1 MIKQVFLHLLLSSL
15 AVLPLGAQQSNYL
28 FPVRD
33 GEKALLAGNMGEI
46 RGTHFHAGL
55 DIKAPTGT
63 PIKAVADGYV
73 SLIAVSSYGYG
84 KMMQITHESTQQ
96 ISHYGHMDA
105 FAGKLADFVR
115 SEQYKAESFD
125 YEYKPKPQ
133 EFQVKKGE
141 VIGYVGNTGFSVGPH
156 LHFELRTFDG
166 FALNPSAFPFEELPE
181 DTEPPIINAVAI
193 STLSI
198 DGRVDGM
205 FGTKIFPAKR
215 VAEGEYRIDDV
226 IPVEGLIGFALQTFD
241 VSNKVKYTYAVKQLV
256 LYVDNKP
263 VFAQD
268 IQKIKLEN
276 NRAMFAHID
285 FQLPFRNSQSF
296 QRCYWVDGNPLRE
309 IYQANPERGKIRLRD
324 DQVHEIKVVSKDVWG
339 NASVIT
345 CRVQRTKLGRKSP
358 DPIWV
363 SPALPQISYEIAENT
378 LLVHLRHPQQQQVL
392 EGYRYFLPMVLPKAY
407 NDEQGTVYLYD
418 LRKGLP
424 DFVRYAGRYLFFDF
438 KGVVMPKHR
447 QTITFSQGLLL
458 FEERSL
464 FDTLYVEATPLDDA
478 IVLGPAS
485 LPLFQGLTLL
495 WKRPDL
501 PATHRQQWGLYAAD
515 GAFQAGGQWKGDT
528 LVQPLRQLGVY
539 ALKRDVAPP
548 TIKLR
553 SKEAK
558 QLVFSIEDKLSGIK
572 SFKATLDGKFILMDY
587 EYKDNTLKTVLPSKE
602 APPLKGD
609 FELVVRDEA
618 GNHQVFKQRL

>member
-1 MIKQVFLHLLLSSL
+1 VIKQVFLHILLSSL

-28 FPVRD
+28 FPVRA

-55 DIKAPTGT
+55 DIKAPTDT

-84 KMMQITHESTQQ
+84 KMLQITHESTQQ

-115 SEQYKAESFD
+115 AEQYKAESFD
-125 YEYKPKPQ
+125 YEYKPKAN
-133 EFQVKKGE
+133 EFAVKQGE

-156 LHFELRTFDG
+156 LHFELRTMDG
-166 FALNPSAFPFEELPE
+166 FALNPSTFPFKELPE
-181 DTEPPIINAVAI
+181 DTEPPVINALAI

-198 DGRVDGM
+198 DGRVDAV

-215 VAEGEYRIDDV
+215 VGEGEYRIDDV
-226 IPVEGLIGFALQTFD
+226 IPVEGLVGFALQTFD

-324 DQVHEIKVVSKDVWG
+324 DQVHEVKVVSKDVWG
-339 NASVIT
+339 NTSVLT
-345 CRVQRTKLGRKSP
+345 CRVQRNKPAAKPAPAS
-358 DPIWV
+358 IV
-363 SPALPQISYEIAENT
+363 PALPQLIYEVVENT
-378 LLVHLRHPQQQQVL
+378 LLVRVRHPKPQQIL
-392 EGYRYFLPMVLPKAY
+392 EMYRYFLPVSLPKAY
-407 NDEQGTVYLYD
+407 TDEQGVTYLYD
-418 LRKGLP
+418 LRQGVP
-424 DFVRYAGRYLFFDF
+424 DFVRYAGRYLFFEF
-438 KGVVMPKHR
+438 KGVVMPKQR
-447 QTITFSQGLLL
+447 QSIAFSQGLLQ
-458 FEERSL
+458 FDERSL
-464 FDTLYVEATPLDDA
+464 FDTLYVGAIPSDDA
-478 IVLGPAS
+478 IVLGPAGV
-485 LPLFQGLTLL
+485 PLFQGLTLL

-501 PATHRQQWGLYAAD
+501 PASQRQQWGLYAAD
-515 GAFQAGGQWKGDT
+515 GAFQTGGQWKGDT

-539 ALKRDVAPP
+539 ALKRDLAPP

-558 QLVFSIEDKLSGIK
+558 QLIFSIEDKLSGIK

-587 EYKDNTLKTVLPSKE
+587 EYKDNTLKTVLASKE
-602 APPLKGD
+602 APSLKGD
-609 FELVVRDEA
+609 FELIVWDEA
-618 GNHQVFKQRL
+618 GNQQVFKQRL